1 MLTFLIR
8 DFPDLDHFAPIIFK
22 YVKENPSKKILILE
36 FNADIDIESDYR
48 IIYLN
53 KISKNIII
61 KNAYTAISNS
71 KIRILLSILFSKKN
85 KNINLNSLKKIE
97 KKITLNFL
105 KIFLISLLKKIF
117 LKKNNFYEK
126 FLFSKKW
133 SIELVKTFNITTLV
147 MDDSF
152 FLSFEK
158 NKNLVSILKNQNKK
172 IILLPHTCHIFDF
185 EEEKEIFSKIKFS
198 NFYPILVVCNEK
210 RRNYMISYGYQP
222 EKVKNLGSAR
232 FSNEWINIHSELLP
246 LFKFNNKNKLNVL
259 FIDGTYNNHKRQSD
273 LLNKLSNKLDNI
285 GIIFRTH
292 VRKNNKIDE
301 IRNLLK
307 LNNKIL
313 IDFETP
319 TTSLIKKADIIIGTM
334 SSIIIEAFVFEKFLI
349 FPTFLLDE
357 KKVKVHYKKRGFSFD
372 CENDEEV
379 LNSIL
384 LFDEYKKKIDNK
396 SRLKFIEEFVHGN
409 HNEKLILKKYS
420 DLLIY

>member
-1 MLTFLIR
+1 
-8 DFPDLDHFAPIIFK
+8 
-22 YVKENPSKKILILE
+22 
-36 FNADIDIESDYR
+36 
-48 IIYLN
+48 
-53 KISKNIII
+53 
-61 KNAYTAISNS
+61 
-71 KIRILLSILFSKKN
+71 
-85 KNINLNSLKKIE
+85 
-97 KKITLNFL
+97 
-105 KIFLISLLKKIF
+105 
-117 LKKNNFYEK
+117 
-126 FLFSKKW
+126 
-133 SIELVKTFNITTLV
+133 
-147 MDDSF
+147 
-152 FLSFEK
+152 
-158 NKNLVSILKNQNKK
+158 
-172 IILLPHTCHIFDF
+172 
-185 EEEKEIFSKIKFS
+185 
-198 NFYPILVVCNEK
+198 
-210 RRNYMISYGYQP
+210 MISYGYQP

-319 TTSLIKKADIIIGTM
+319 TTSLIKNADIIIGTM

-420 DLLIY
+420 DLLIN

>member
-1 MLTFLIR
+1 M
-8 DFPDLDHFAPIIFK
+8 
-22 YVKENPSKKILILE
+22 IL
-36 FNADIDIESDYR
+36 
-48 IIYLN
+48 
-53 KISKNIII
+53 
-61 KNAYTAISNS
+61 
-71 KIRILLSILFSKKN
+71 
-85 KNINLNSLKKIE
+85 
-97 KKITLNFL
+97 
-105 KIFLISLLKKIF
+105 
-117 LKKNNFYEK
+117 
-126 FLFSKKW
+126 
-133 SIELVKTFNITTLV
+133 
-147 MDDSF
+147 

-158 NKNLVSILKNQNKK
+158 IKICFNFKKSNKK

-232 FSNEWINIHSELLP
+232 FSNEWINIHSDLLP

-357 KKVKVHYKKRGFSFD
+357 KKEVHYKKRGFSFD

-379 LNSIL
+379 I
-384 LFDEYKKKIDNK
+384 I
-396 SRLKFIEEFVHGN
+396 IA
-409 HNEKLILKKYS
+409 I
-420 DLLIY
+420 I